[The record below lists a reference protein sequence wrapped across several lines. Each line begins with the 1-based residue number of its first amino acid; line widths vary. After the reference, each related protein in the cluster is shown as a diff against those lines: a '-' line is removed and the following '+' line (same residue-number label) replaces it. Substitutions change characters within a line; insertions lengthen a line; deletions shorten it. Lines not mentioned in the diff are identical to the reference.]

1 MLECMHACMYVY
13 MYDGEYYC
21 FSYAVAQSWSSALYG
36 TIPLLVSVATFTAFI
51 GTGYVCV
58 CVCIMYVCVCVCGVC
73 VCVCKC
79 VCMYVC
85 MLGHFTYAVHH
96 TSG

>member
-1 MLECMHACMYVY
+1 MYVCMYVC

-51 GTGYVCV
+51 GTGYVCMYVCMYVFV
-58 CVCIMYVCVCVCGVC
+58 CVYVCVIVCVCVSVYMY
-73 VCVCKC
+73 
-79 VCMYVC
+79 VCMYVRSFYLFC
-85 MLGHFTYAVHH
+85 TSHFRIK
-96 TSG
+96 